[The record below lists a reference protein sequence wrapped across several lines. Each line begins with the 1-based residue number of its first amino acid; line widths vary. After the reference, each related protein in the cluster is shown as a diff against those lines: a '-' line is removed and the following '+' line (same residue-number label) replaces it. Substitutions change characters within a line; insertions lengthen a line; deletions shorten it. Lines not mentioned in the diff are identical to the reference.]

1 MTIDIMKYSQDV
13 LAEIMSL
20 MEDLS
25 NDAEEFD
32 RQIKKINKELDNI
45 DAQLEKLLSECMPED
60 VARTHA
66 DDHRKLHEVGR
77 FKRLLLKLLG
87 IDDGFGHPVS

>member
-45 DAQLEKLLSECMPED
+45 DNQLEKLLKECMPED
-60 VARTHA
+60 VAKFHA
-66 DDHRKLHEVGR
+66 SDHRKLHEVGW
-77 FKRLLLKLLG
+77 FKRLVLKLLG
-87 IDDGFGHPVS
+87 IDNGFGHPVS